1 MLFFVLFS
9 TPRAQNGC
17 FNMSFLRLPPF
28 PRALGSADF
37 SLFLGFSA
45 PDYLITLI
53 LFSEEADP
61 YVL

>member
-1 MLFFVLFS
+1 
-9 TPRAQNGC
+9 
-17 FNMSFLRLPPF
+17 MSFLRLPPF
-28 PRALGSADF
+28 PKALGGADF